1 MRKILITLIIGIP
14 KNINKNEKM
23 IIILIKN
30 FDLIII

>member
-1 MRKILITLIIGIP
+1 MRKILITVIIGIP